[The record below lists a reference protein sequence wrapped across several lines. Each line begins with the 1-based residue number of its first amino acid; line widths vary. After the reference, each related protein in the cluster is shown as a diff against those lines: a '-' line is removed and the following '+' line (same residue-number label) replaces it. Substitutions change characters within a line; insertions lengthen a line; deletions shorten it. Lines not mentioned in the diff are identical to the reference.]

1 MSMIMLENCR
11 YYITVLRNRIAARLS
26 MLAKP
31 PIGFVSQPEPRS
43 IGDPARGRQMA
54 TGTLLFAGQS
64 ITAPDTN
71 LWDIPVPDND
81 FTTAIQGCKWLDD
94 LAAAGDG
101 KARKTAQIWVWRW
114 IKKYG
119 RGGGPG
125 WTPELAGQRLIRW
138 LHHALFLLRGQD
150 QAKTDLFL
158 HSLAQQTIFLA
169 KRAHAAPAGLPRLEA
184 QVGLIYAS
192 LSLEG
197 MAGFLQPA
205 LDALGEECSAQIDS
219 HGGIATRNPEELLEI
234 FKLLTWAKAALT
246 DSEQIPTAELER
258 ALQRIAPSLRTLRH
272 ANGNLVRFQGG
283 DQGMEGMLDTALAAC
298 GIKSRNSDGLTMG
311 YARLSAGR
319 TSVIIDAGPPAT
331 GNASYNAHAST
342 LAFEL
347 TSGRRPLIVS
357 CGSGAHL
364 GPDWHRAGRATP
376 SHSTLCLG
384 GYSSA
389 RLGKPVKTSGLFREF
404 LVEAPKI
411 VPVEMSQTAEGVKF
425 EGAHSGYV
433 PPFGLTHARK
443 LSLSLDGRSLV
454 GEDLLIALNDT
465 TGKAA
470 ETVLSEDIGPNVDFQ
485 IRFHL
490 HPEVDAALDLGGT
503 TVAIAAKSGEI
514 WIFRHESSLFL
525 TIEPGVYLEKN
536 QPTPRAS
543 RQIVLSGMVND
554 ALTRAQWSL
563 SKTQDTAMAIR
574 DLRLEE
580 LR

>member
-1 MSMIMLENCR
+1 MSMIMLENGQ
-11 YYITVLRNRIAARLS
+11 YQVTLLRNRTAARLS
-26 MLAKP
+26 AFAKTQ
-31 PIGFVSQPEPRS
+31 IGFVSQPEPRS
-43 IGDPARGRQMA
+43 IGDPTRGRQLA
-54 TGTLLFAGQS
+54 AGTLLFAGQS
-64 ITAPDTN
+64 ITAPDTSV
-71 LWDIPVPDND
+71 WDIPVPDTV

-94 LAAAGDG
+94 MAAAGDG

-114 IKKYG
+114 IEKYG

-150 QAKTDLFL
+150 GGETDLFL
-158 HSLAQQTIFLA
+158 YSLAQQTIFLA
-169 KRAHAAPAGLPRLEA
+169 KRAHAAPPGLPRLEA

-192 LSLEG
+192 LSLDG
-197 MAGFLQPA
+197 MAGFLQPT
-205 LDALGEECSAQIDS
+205 LDALGEECTTQIDI
-219 HGGIATRNPEELLEI
+219 HGGIASRDPEELLEI

-246 DSEQIPTAELER
+246 DSEQKPSGELER

-272 ANGNLVRFQGG
+272 ANGNLARFQGG

-331 GNASYNAHAST
+331 GHASHNAHAST

-389 RLGKPVKTSGLFREF
+389 RLGKPIKNAGLFQEF

-411 VPVEMSQTAEGVKF
+411 VPVEMSQTAEGIKF

-443 LSLSLDGRSLV
+443 LSLSLDGRSLT
-454 GEDLLIALNDT
+454 GEDLLIALNNTASAND
-465 TGKAA
+465 
-470 ETVLSEDIGPNVDFQ
+470 ESVLSSDVNPMVDFQ

-503 TVAIAAKSGEI
+503 TVAVAAKSGEI
-514 WIFRHESSLFL
+514 WIFRHESKLSLS
-525 TIEPGVYLEKN
+525 IEASVYLEKN

-543 RQIVLSGMVND
+543 RQIVLSGVVTD
-554 ALTRAQWSL
+554 ALTRARWSL

>member
-1 MSMIMLENCR
+1 L
-11 YYITVLRNRIAARLS
+11 AA
-26 MLAKP
+26 
-31 PIGFVSQPEPRS
+31 
-43 IGDPARGRQMA
+43 
-54 TGTLLFAGQS
+54 GTLLFAGQT
-64 ITAPDTN
+64 ITAPDTT
-71 LWDIPVPDND
+71 LWDIPVPDSD

-94 LAAAGDG
+94 MAAAGDG
-101 KARKTAQIWVWRW
+101 KARKTAQTWVWRW

-119 RGGGPG
+119 HGSGPG

-150 QAKTDLFL
+150 RAKTDVFL
-158 HSLAQQTIFLA
+158 NSLAQQTIFLA
-169 KRAHAAPAGLPRLEA
+169 NRAHAAPPGLPRLEA

-197 MAGFLQPA
+197 MAKFLQPA
-205 LDALGEECSAQIDS
+205 LDALGKECNTHIDI

-246 DSEQIPTAELER
+246 DSEHIPTAELER

-298 GIKSRNSDGLTMG
+298 GIKSRNSDHLTMG

-389 RLGKPVKTSGLFREF
+389 RLGKPVKTSGVYREL

-443 LSLSLDGRSLV
+443 LSLSLDGRSLA
-454 GEDLLIALNDT
+454 GEDLLIALDDT
-465 TGKAA
+465 AGNAG
-470 ETVLSEDIGPNVDFQ
+470 ETVLSDDINPNVDFQ

-514 WIFRHESSLFL
+514 WIFRHESKLSL

-536 QPTPRAS
+536 QPIPRSS